1 MNKKQLIVI
10 ALMIL
15 FTVAGFYCFARGKTE
30 VVWQQ
35 SEGVT
40 VQLGVRDKY
49 GALNKY
55 KALFVVTVKNG
66 KDYQVEKQINSGDW
80 GYVYFPDDFKVYGE
94 PGDYTWK
101 CFVDGKV
108 VTNGKFSLTTAK
120 TYSDQANVIR
130 E

>member
-1 MNKKQLIVI
+1 MT
-10 ALMIL
+10 IL
-15 FTVAGFYCFARGKTE
+15 FTVAGFYNFARGKTE

-35 SEGVT
+35 SEGVA

-49 GALNKY
+49 GALDKY
-55 KALFVVTVKNG
+55 KALFVVTAKNG
-66 KDYQVEKQINSGDW
+66 KEYKAEKTAQSDKW

-94 PGDYTWK
+94 PGDYAWK

-108 VTNGKFSLTTAK
+108 VTNGRFRLTTAK
-120 TYSDQANVIR
+120 SYSDQANVIR